1 VEGGG
6 GGGGEAVN
14 EGELFSPLLF
24 SVGVVKNQRGV
35 VSGGVSWRL
44 LGHVFFVFLYILSAG
59 FVVVLPVRPSD
70 PYYSSLIRM
79 YLLLKCI

>member
-14 EGELFSPLLF
+14 EEELFSPLLF
-24 SVGVVKNQRGV
+24 SLGVVKNQRGV

-44 LGHVFFVFLYILSAG
+44 LGHVSSFSCGIGLSLA
-59 FVVVLPVRPSD
+59 VLS
-70 PYYSSLIRM
+70 
-79 YLLLKCI
+79 LLLLL